1 MKMNV
6 TIIEDSM
13 AQNDFGYTEIKQYQ
27 IFVRK
32 SVFNQLLKQEMK
44 QPKNWL
50 KMGYQVSNLIIKII
64 CESVLYGFFAAFLLT
79 LLAFVTQ
86 DKGSIS
92 EIGEMVTLV
101 TMVKLFLILFSQL
114 FFVMMIYVILIKR
127 REHIK
132 GDVFRNAFTEKVA
145 QSLYQQVIAIEEQKN
160 SQKE

>member
-1 MKMNV
+1 MQVNV
-6 TIIEDSM
+6 KVIDDDV

-27 IFVRK
+27 IFVKK

-64 CESVLYGFFAAFLLT
+64 FESVLYGFFAAFLLT
-79 LLAFVTQ
+79 LFAFVTQ
-86 DKGSIS
+86 DRGSIS

-127 REHIK
+127 RKQIK
-132 GDVFRNAFTEKVA
+132 GEIYDNAFTEKIS
-145 QSLYQQVIAIEEQKN
+145 QSLTQQVIALEEKKN
-160 SQKE
+160 RKE

>member
-1 MKMNV
+1 MNV
-6 TIIEDSM
+6 KVIDDDV

-27 IFVRK
+27 IFVKK

-64 CESVLYGFFAAFLLT
+64 FESVLYGFFAAFLLT
-79 LLAFVTQ
+79 LFAFVTQ
-86 DKGSIS
+86 DRGSIS

-127 REHIK
+127 RKQIK
-132 GDVFRNAFTEKVA
+132 GEIYDNAFTEKIS
-145 QSLYQQVIAIEEQKN
+145 QSLTQQVIALEEKKN
-160 SQKE
+160 RKE